1 MSDRVYIFD
10 TTLRDGEQAA
20 GASMTVEEKL
30 VLARQLEKLG
40 VDVIEAG
47 FPVSSEGDFE
57 AVRRIAQ
64 EVRGAEVCGLCRT
77 MVPDIDRAWQA
88 IQGGAKP
95 RLHLFISTSD
105 IHLQRQLGKSREQV
119 HEESVLA
126 IRHARRY
133 TENVEFSC
141 MDATRTDPSYLTAMV
156 TAAVEA
162 GARVINIPD
171 TVGYIIPQEFSE
183 TITRLRQEV
192 PGLDRVILSVHC
204 HDDLGLAVANSLA
217 GVMAGARQVECT
229 VNGVGERAGNAA
241 LEEIVMALHTRRD
254 RLHFE
259 TGIQT
264 EQIYPTSRLVRK
276 LTGFVVQPNKAV
288 VGQNAFAHMS
298 GIHQDG
304 VIKDHL
310 NYEIMTPESVGL
322 PGNRLVLGKLSGRH
336 AFKQRLEELG
346 FDLSDEQFN
355 TAFRRFK
362 ALADK
367 KKEIFDEDLET
378 LVMDQVL
385 QIPRKFHL
393 EYLHVIASTKGW
405 PFANVEITV
414 DGNLVAGAERG
425 DGPVDATFKTITK
438 LTGTKAKLLLY
449 SVNAITGGTDA
460 QGEVRVRI
468 EEEGIQTSGF
478 GAHTDIIVASAKAY
492 VDALNRL
499 EYRKQNQGH
508 VEKESL

>member
-1 MSDRVYIFD
+1 MSERVYIFD

-30 VLARQLEKLG
+30 VLAKQLEKLG

-47 FPVSSEGDFE
+47 FPISSEGDFE
-57 AVRRIAQ
+57 AVRRIAE
-64 EVRGAEVCGLCRT
+64 EVRGAEICGLCRT
-77 MVPDIDRAWQA
+77 TVPDIDRAWEA
-88 IQGGAKP
+88 IKGGANP
-95 RLHLFISTSD
+95 RLHAFISTSD
-105 IHLQRQLGKSREQV
+105 IHLQKQLGKSREQV
-119 HEESVLA
+119 HEEAVLA

-141 MDATRTDPSYLTAMV
+141 MDATRTDPDYLVAMV

-162 GARVINIPD
+162 GARVVNIPD
-171 TVGYIIPQEFSE
+171 TVGYTVPEEFIE
-183 TITRLRQEV
+183 IITRLKKEV
-192 PGLDRVILSVHC
+192 PGIEKVILSVHC

-217 GVMAGARQVECT
+217 GVIAGARQVECT
-229 VNGVGERAGNAA
+229 LNGVGERAGNAA
-241 LEEIVMALHTRRD
+241 LEEIVMALRTRRD
-254 RLHFE
+254 KLHFE
-259 TGIQT
+259 TRIQT

-276 LTGFVVQPNKAV
+276 LTGFVVPPNKAV
-288 VGQNAFAHMS
+288 VGQNAFSHMS

-304 VIKDHL
+304 VLKDKVT
-310 NYEIMTPESVGL
+310 YEIMTPQSVGI

-336 AFKQRLEELG
+336 AFKQRMEELG

-385 QIPRKFHL
+385 QIPRKYHL
-393 EYLHVIASTKGW
+393 KYLNVTAGTEVMPAAS
-405 PFANVEITV
+405 VQLEI
-414 DGNLVAGAERG
+414 DGNPVRDAEFG
-425 DGPVDATFKTITK
+425 DGPVDAAFKTITK
-438 LTGTKAKLLLY
+438 LTGTKAKLLVF

-460 QGEVRVRI
+460 QGEVRVRV
-468 EEEGIQTSGF
+468 EEEGIQASGF

-499 EYRKQNQGH
+499 EYRKQNLVN

>member
-1 MSDRVYIFD
+1 MSERVYIFD

-57 AVRRIAQ
+57 AVRRIAE
-64 EVRGAEVCGLCRT
+64 EVRGAEICGLCRT
-77 MVPDIDRAWQA
+77 TVSDIDRAWEA
-88 IQGGAKP
+88 LKGGANP
-95 RLHLFISTSD
+95 RLHLFIATSD
-105 IHLQRQLGKSREQV
+105 IHLQKKLGKSREQV
-119 HEESVLA
+119 HEEAVLS

-133 TENVEFSC
+133 TANVEFSC
-141 MDATRTDPSYLTAMV
+141 EDATRTDPEFLLAMV

-162 GARVINIPD
+162 GARVVNIPD
-171 TVGYIIPQEFSE
+171 TVGYTVPEEYTEI
-183 TITRLRQEV
+183 ITRLRKAV
-192 PGLDRVILSVHC
+192 PGIDQVILSVHC
-204 HDDLGLAVANSLA
+204 HDDLGLAVANTLA
-217 GVMAGARQVECT
+217 GIQAGCRQVECT
-229 VNGVGERAGNAA
+229 INGVGERAGNAA
-241 LEEIVMALHTRRD
+241 LEEIVMALRTRRD
-254 RLHFE
+254 QLHFE
-259 TGIQT
+259 TRIQT

-276 LTGFVVQPNKAV
+276 LTGFVVPPNKAV
-288 VGQNAFAHMS
+288 VGANAFAHQS

-304 VIKDHL
+304 VLKDKL
-310 NYEIMTPESVGL
+310 TYEIMTPQSVGI

-336 AFKQRLEELG
+336 AFKQRMEELG

-385 QIPRKFHL
+385 QIPRKYHL
-393 EYLHVIASTKGW
+393 KYLNVTAGTEVMPAAS
-405 PFANVEITV
+405 VQLEI
-414 DGNLVAGAERG
+414 DGNPVRDAEFG
-425 DGPVDATFKTITK
+425 DGPVDAAFKTITK
-438 LTGTKAKLLLY
+438 LTGTKAKLLVF

-460 QGEVRVRI
+460 QGEVRVRV
-468 EEEGIQTSGF
+468 EEGGVEASGF

-499 EYRKQNQGH
+499 EYRKQNLEQ
-508 VEKESL
+508 VKKESL

>member
-1 MSDRVYIFD
+1 MSERVFIFD

-20 GASMTVEEKL
+20 GAAMTVEEKL
-30 VLARQLEKLG
+30 LLARQLEKLG

-57 AVRRIAQ
+57 AVRRIAE
-64 EVRGAEVCGLCRT
+64 EVRGSEICALART
-77 MVPDIDRAWQA
+77 TLLDIDRAWEA
-88 IQGGAKP
+88 IKGGAKP
-95 RLHLFISTSD
+95 RLHVFISTSD
-105 IHLQRQLGKSREQV
+105 IHLQKQLGKSREQV
-119 HEESVLA
+119 HEEAVLA

-141 MDATRTDPSYLTAMV
+141 MDATRTDADYLVAMV

-162 GARVINIPD
+162 GARVVNIPD
-171 TVGYIIPQEFSE
+171 TVGYTVPQEFTE
-183 TITRLRQEV
+183 IIARLKKEV
-192 PGLDRVILSVHC
+192 PGIGQVVLSVHC
-204 HDDLGLAVANSLA
+204 HNDLGLAVANSLA
-217 GVMAGARQVECT
+217 GVAAGARQVECT

-241 LEEIVMALHTRRD
+241 LEEIVMALRTRRD
-254 RLHFE
+254 KLGLE
-259 TGIQT
+259 TGVQT

-288 VGQNAFAHMS
+288 VGQNAFSHMS

-304 VIKDHL
+304 VIKDKVT
-310 NYEIMTPESVGL
+310 YEIMTPESVGI
-322 PGNRLVLGKLSGRH
+322 PSNSLVLGKLSGRH
-336 AFKQRLEELG
+336 AFKQRMEQLG
-346 FDLSDEQFN
+346 FDLSDEQFV

-385 QIPRKFHL
+385 QIPRKYHL
-393 EYLHVIASTKGW
+393 KYLNVTAGTEVMPNAS
-405 PFANVEITV
+405 VQIEI
-414 DGNLVAGAERG
+414 DGNPVRDAEFG
-425 DGPVDATFKTITK
+425 DGPVDAAFKTITK
-438 LTGTKAKLLLY
+438 LTGTKAKLLLF

-468 EEEGIQTSGF
+468 EEDGVQASGF

-492 VDALNRL
+492 LEALNRL
-499 EYRKQNQGH
+499 EYRKQNLTQ
-508 VEKESL
+508 VPKATL

>member
-1 MSDRVYIFD
+1 MSERVYIFD

-47 FPVSSEGDFE
+47 FPISSEGDFE
-57 AVRRIAQ
+57 AVRRIAE
-64 EVRGAEVCGLCRT
+64 EVRGAEICGLCRT
-77 MVPDIDRAWQA
+77 MVPDIDRAWVA
-88 IQGGAKP
+88 LQGGAKP
-95 RLHLFISTSD
+95 RLHLFLSTSD
-105 IHLQRQLGKSREQV
+105 IHLQKQLGKSREQV
-119 HEESVLA
+119 HEEAVLA
-126 IRHARRY
+126 IRHARHY

-141 MDATRTDPSYLTAMV
+141 MDATRTDPDYLVAMV

-162 GARVINIPD
+162 GARVVNIPD
-171 TVGYIIPQEFSE
+171 TVGYTVPTEFTEIIA
-183 TITRLRQEV
+183 RLKQEV
-192 PGLDRVILSVHC
+192 PGIERAILSVHC

-217 GVMAGARQVECT
+217 GILAGARQVECT

-241 LEEIVMALHTRRD
+241 LEEIVMALRTRRD
-254 RLHFE
+254 QLHFE

-276 LTGFVVQPNKAV
+276 ITGFVIQPNKAV
-288 VGQNAFAHMS
+288 VGANAFAHQS

-304 VIKDHL
+304 VIKDKL
-310 NYEIMTPESVGL
+310 TYEIMTPQSVGI

-336 AFKQRLEELG
+336 AFKQRMEELG

-385 QIPRKFHL
+385 QIPRKYHL
-393 EYLHVIASTKGW
+393 KYLNVTSGTEVMPAAS
-405 PFANVEITV
+405 VQLEI
-414 DGNLVAGAERG
+414 DGNPVRDAEFG
-425 DGPVDATFKTITK
+425 DGPVDAAFKTITK
-438 LTGTKAKLLLY
+438 LTGTKARLLVF

-468 EEEGIQTSGF
+468 EEGGIEASGF

-499 EYRKQNQGH
+499 EYRKQNQEQ
-508 VEKESL
+508 VKKEPL